1 MRTMRKSS
9 PDGSIRCKV
18 PRLTFTEMK
27 TQWTTMLIRWCHKA
41 DSSSVRDVFERRKRR
56 SEARLAAA
64 HIIVAGRLQRSWSQI
79 KIFVKTERSN
89 SCISAVC
96 FQNKSQ
102 SGYRQLSCS
111 MFIFLSKMFTT
122 VYLYADLT
130 SRYKSMTTC
139 YTGINM
145 EPNTFF

>member
-1 MRTMRKSS
+1 MRKSS
-9 PDGSIRCKV
+9 PDGSVPCKV
-18 PRLTFTEMK
+18 PRLTFTENK
-27 TQWTTMLIRWCHKA
+27 TQWTTVLIRWWHKA
-41 DSSSVRDVFERRKRR
+41 DSSNVRDVFARRKRR

-79 KIFVKTERSN
+79 KTFVKTERSN
-89 SCISAVC
+89 SCISAVS

-111 MFIFLSKMFTT
+111 IFIFLSKMFTT

-130 SRYKSMTTC
+130 SRYQLMNTC
-139 YTGINM
+139 YTCINM
-145 EPNTFF
+145 ESNVFF